1 MYLSNHREYLWSGL
15 ETRITGNI
23 SYNWYLHILSI
34 SLLTHHAILP
44 TPLANKQMPY
54 TQRVLCYHT
63 RIFVNENRRLHNVLI
78 MYESRLSYFI
88 LWIKEEHLKRLL
100 KLWSRIGSPTNGTFR
115 WFVADNT
122 EHSVTGWP
130 NAELFSE
137 LRAFPLPRPWWLVN

>member
-1 MYLSNHREYLWSGL
+1 
-15 ETRITGNI
+15 
-23 SYNWYLHILSI
+23 
-34 SLLTHHAILP
+34 
-44 TPLANKQMPY
+44 MPY

-115 WFVADNT
+115 
-122 EHSVTGWP
+122 
-130 NAELFSE
+130 
-137 LRAFPLPRPWWLVN
+137 